1 MHNERW
7 GERKEYKI
15 WNPSNNLEIASL
27 NTKAIKMSKQEGYLN
42 AIKKYLR
49 K

>member
-1 MHNERW
+1 MKG

-15 WNPSNNLEIASL
+15 LKPKNNLEITCL
-27 NTKAIKMSKQEGYLN
+27 NTTAIKMSKQEGYLN